1 MTQTQSEFAEVG
13 PTRPWPAERIE
24 RWPIERLIPYA
35 NNARLHSE
43 ADLDKI
49 AAAIRKWG
57 WTNPV
62 LTDEEGEVISG
73 HGRLGAAPR
82 AGVTEIPVIVARGW
96 SEEEKRAYRLADN
109 QLAARAEWDP
119 DLLRKELQELGFADF
134 DLGLT
139 GFESDALEAILKG
152 LGSSGLT
159 DPDSVPEVP
168 EQPVTQPGDIWL
180 LGDHWVGC
188 GDSTNAADVAQV
200 LAGAAPLLM
209 VTDPPYGVG
218 YDPSWRAGRNLSNG
232 KLAQGRVLNDH
243 RADWREAYALFP
255 GDVAYVWHGA
265 MHGDVAAAGLA
276 ECGLQPRTQIIWSK
290 QHFTLS
296 RGDYH
301 WQHETCWYAVRRGR
315 RSHWQGDHSQ
325 TTVWGCQQ
333 QPIQNPGR
341 EESWGHGTQT
351 GRMHAPP
358 IVNNSRQAKRYMIPR
373 PGTAHRHE
381 MTGRACRGSVI
392 RHVDVTCDAGS
403 FTGRHALD
411 QASGPL
417 FAERIEAQHS
427 EPHMSKTLAVNDAR
441 KCGIWRSRSATGRL
455 VGCAPNCASVSGIG

>member
-82 AGVTEIPVIVARGW
+82 AGVTEIPVIVAHGW

-119 DLLRKELQELGFADF
+119 DLLRNELQELGFADF
-134 DLGLT
+134 DLGLA
-139 GFESDALEAILKG
+139 GFEPDALETILKG
-152 LGSSGLT
+152 LGSNALT

-218 YDPSWRAGRNLSNG
+218 YDPSWRARRNLSNG
-232 KLAQGRVLNDH
+232 NLARGTVLNDD

-255 GDVAYVWHGA
+255 GDIAYVWHGA

-301 WQHETCWYAVRRGR
+301 WQHETCWYAVRQGR
-315 RSHWQGDHSQ
+315 KSHWQGDRSQ
-325 TTVWGCQQ
+325 TTVWEIANNNPFG
-333 QPIQNPGR
+333 NPGR
-341 EESWGHGTQT
+341 EESWGHGTQKPVECM
-351 GRMHAPP
+351 RRP
-358 IVNNSRQAKRYMIPR
+358 IVNNSR
-373 PGTAHRHE
+373 PGEAVYDPFLGSGTSVIAAE
-381 MTGRACRGSVI
+381 MTGRAGRGLELNPAY
-392 RHVDVTCDAGS
+392 VDVIVRRWQL
-403 FTGRHALD
+403 FTGRHALH
-411 QASGPL
+411 QASGQL
-417 FAERIEAQHS
+417 FVERIETQH
-427 EPHMSKTLAVNDAR
+427 R
-441 KCGIWRSRSATGRL
+441 G
-455 VGCAPNCASVSGIG
+455 